1 MLPFTLLLV
10 IPPLPILHAD
20 HRFLVLDKPS
30 GLLSVPGLGPDNAD
44 CLAARVQ
51 AEYSTARIVHRLDQA
66 TSGVI
71 VMALDAEAHRDLS
84 MQFERR
90 VVGKSYVAVVAGTLS
105 ENEGTIDLPMRKDMQ
120 RKSRH
125 LIDHVQGK
133 PAFTRWRVMERGELQ
148 HAGTGA
154 PIATTRLELRP
165 ETGRSH
171 QLRLHLM
178 SIGHP
183 IVGDDLYAPPEIAAA
198 ACRLLLHATV
208 LAFEHPEDRRRVEF
222 RSTPGF

>member
-1 MLPFTLLLV
+1 MFPLPV
-10 IPPLPILHAD
+10 PLPILHLDA
-20 HRFLVLDKPS
+20 RILVLEKPS
-30 GLLSVPGLGPDNAD
+30 GLLSVPGLGPANAD

-51 AEYSTARIVHRLDQA
+51 AVHPSARIVHRLDQA
-66 TSGVI
+66 TSGII

-90 VVGKSYVAVVAGTLS
+90 VVGKAYVAVVAGTVLDD
-105 ENEGTIDLPMRKDMQ
+105 EGAIDLPMRKDME
-120 RKSRH
+120 RKTRH

-133 PAFTRWRVMERGELQ
+133 PALTRWRALERGVIED
-148 HAGTGA
+148 ARRGA
-154 PIATTRLELRP
+154 PMATTRLELRP

-171 QLRLHLM
+171 QLRLHLA

-183 IVGDDLYAPPEIAAA
+183 IVGDDFYAPPEIAAA
-198 ACRLLLHATV
+198 SPRLMLHATF
-208 LAFEHPEDRRRVEF
+208 LSFEHPQDRRRVEF